1 MVKRNTCIFISGK
14 GSNLKNLI
22 NKSRN
27 YNFPINVRLVISNK
41 KSAGGICF
49 AKKFSIPY
57 LVLNFKKQKF
67 EKIAIKELISRKIK
81 LVCLAGFMSILSKNF
96 VRNFKGKII
105 NIHPSLLPKYK
116 GLNTFARVLNDK
128 EKITGC
134 TVHFVDEKL
143 DNGRTIIKKR
153 VLIKKNDNTQILKK
167 RVQLEEYKAYSMA
180 IRKIYIIN

>member
-1 MVKRNTCIFISGK
+1 MEKKSACIFISGS
-14 GSNLKNLI
+14 GTNLRSI
-22 NKSRN
+22 IKSSRD